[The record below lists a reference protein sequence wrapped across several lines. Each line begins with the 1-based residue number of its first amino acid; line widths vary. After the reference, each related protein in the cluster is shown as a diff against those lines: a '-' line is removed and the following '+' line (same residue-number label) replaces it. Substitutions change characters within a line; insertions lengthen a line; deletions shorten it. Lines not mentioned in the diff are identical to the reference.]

1 MAYWPCLLDRLVDTK
16 EGERR
21 ITKDGYIAIVVRD
34 LSALLNSTSLPN
46 RLYTVNQISGHNRV
60 AERMSFKFGFDAP
73 EPDGVTAL
81 DTLKARS
88 VHEFPLLERSTVNYG
103 FRDLNGT
110 TVGNITMTSL
120 VQFIRLTI
128 ERFEPRVRGVQVVGR
143 IPADAKTQSERD
155 QIERNLTQS
164 ILSFEIRCR
173 LEVDGIPHDLR
184 IKSDVDLKTG
194 HWTTS

>member
-1 MAYWPCLLDRLVDTK
+1 MAYWPCLLDRLVDSK

-34 LSALLNSTSLPN
+34 LSALLNSTSLPH
-46 RLYTVNQISGHNRV
+46 RLYTVDQLSGRERA
-60 AERMSFKFGFDAP
+60 AERMGFKFGFNDVEADWAAVDAVRAP
-73 EPDGVTAL
+73 
-81 DTLKARS
+81 S
-88 VHEFPLLERSTVNYG
+88 VHEFPLLERSTLNYG

-110 TVGNITMTSL
+110 TVGNITMASL

-128 ERFEPRVRGVQVVGR
+128 ERFEPRVKRVQVVGR
-143 IPADAKTQSERD
+143 IPTDAKTQSERN
-155 QIERNLTQS
+155 QIERNLSQGV
-164 ILSFEIRCR
+164 LSFEIRCR